1 MSHAASDEADHAHS
15 GCVVIATV
23 AVAPSELTG
32 AAGTPSVTA
41 HFEGD
46 GPVDVAT
53 VDPQPMP
60 AQASSDAAI

>member
-1 MSHAASDEADHAHS
+1 M
-15 GCVVIATV
+15 ATV
-23 AVAPSELTG
+23 AVAPSEGTG
-32 AAGTPSVTA
+32 DAGTPSVTA

-46 GPVDVAT
+46 GPVDVVT